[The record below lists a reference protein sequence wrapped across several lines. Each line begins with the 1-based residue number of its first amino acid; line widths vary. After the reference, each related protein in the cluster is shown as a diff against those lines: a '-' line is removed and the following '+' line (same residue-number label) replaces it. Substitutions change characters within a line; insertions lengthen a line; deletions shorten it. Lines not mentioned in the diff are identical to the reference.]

1 MFSLQRAVIL
11 DKSPAFILGQ
21 FGLTKD
27 NVKDKIKQT
36 GPLEFTIEL
45 DKAYAPTFVLY
56 CLTATVASVVD
67 KKLVDAEREG
77 RRFRL

>member
-1 MFSLQRAVIL
+1 MQL

-36 GPLEFTIEL
+36 GPLEFTFEV
-45 DKAYAPTFVLY
+45 DKAYAPTFVLN

-67 KKLVDAEREG
+67 KKLRDAEREG
-77 RRFRL
+77 RRSAAMTG

>member
-1 MFSLQRAVIL
+1 MAL

-27 NVKDKIKQT
+27 NVKDKVKQT
-36 GPLEFTIEL
+36 GPLEFTFEV

-56 CLTATVASVVD
+56 CLGNSVASIVD
-67 KKLVDAEREG
+67 KKLAGAEREG
-77 RRFRL
+77 RRLRL